1 MINLSTTINS
11 LHALLAFVTL
21 STAAWMPNATVARTV
36 GDGSH
41 ATIGEVT
48 EITRN
53 LEQP

>member
-1 MINLSTTINS
+1 MINLSTTINR

-21 STAAWMPNATVARTV
+21 STAAWMLSATVAQTV

-41 ATIGEVT
+41 PTIGEVT
-48 EITRN
+48 EITRG

>member
-1 MINLSTTINS
+1 MIDLSIAMNR
-11 LHALLAFVTL
+11 LPALLALVTL
-21 STAAWMPNATVARTV
+21 STAAWMLNATVAQTV

-48 EITRN
+48 EITRD